1 MDQKIAAT
9 SNLKVQHKLQALR
22 KKEIKALR
30 EKENLTQYDLEA
42 ANARYQISLKEAALE
57 DADNNKTFMKLTRN
71 DQ

>member
-30 EKENLTQYDLEA
+30 EKENLTQYDL
-42 ANARYQISLKEAALE
+42 
-57 DADNNKTFMKLTRN
+57 DAPMLVIKYL
-71 DQ
+71 